1 MTASNL
7 FTGFIFNTNN
17 LQTYNMFGMSAFL
30 IGAVFIWCIA
40 QWCVTS
46 LMNGEGKFGDIFIA
60 TCTALWPYIVINTV
74 AILLSRVLLKTEG
87 DFYYVLAAAA
97 IIYSVA
103 LIIVSVM
110 QTHNFTAAKTAL
122 AILITVVV
130 ILLMVFIGM
139 LVVALCQQLIAF
151 VKDISTEVI
160 LRI

>member
-1 MTASNL
+1 
-7 FTGFIFNTNN
+7 
-17 LQTYNMFGMSAFL
+17 
-30 IGAVFIWCIA
+30 
-40 QWCVTS
+40 
-46 LMNGEGKFGDIFIA
+46 
-60 TCTALWPYIVINTV
+60 
-74 AILLSRVLLKTEG
+74 
-87 DFYYVLAAAA
+87 
-97 IIYSVA
+97 
-103 LIIVSVM
+103 M